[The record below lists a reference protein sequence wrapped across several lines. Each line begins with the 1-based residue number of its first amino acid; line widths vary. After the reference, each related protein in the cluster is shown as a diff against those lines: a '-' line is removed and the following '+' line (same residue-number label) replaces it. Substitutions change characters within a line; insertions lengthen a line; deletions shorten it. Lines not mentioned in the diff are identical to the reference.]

1 MDQLIQ
7 DIRYAFRMMF
17 KNPGFTFVALI
28 TLALGIGANTAIFS
42 LVNGLL
48 LRPLPYGNPDRI
60 VMVWQDY
67 RERNGR
73 DKEWTS
79 PDTFFD
85 WRDQNHSFESISVI
99 DGWLPTILGGEP
111 EQIPGATVTYN
122 MFSVLGVS
130 PAIGRTF
137 VAEEDKPNG
146 RKVVILS
153 DGLWK
158 RKFAGDRNVIGKDI
172 LINGEKYSVIGVM
185 PPKFEFPMEP
195 AAQIWT
201 PMQVDSTNS
210 CGRDCI
216 TLRSIARLKPGITLA
231 QAKSDMNLVAQRLQQ
246 QYPEQYRKVGI
257 TLTPLQ
263 EELTE
268 EIRPALLVLLA
279 AVGLVLLITC
289 ANVANLL
296 LVRASG
302 RKSEIAIR
310 SALGAG
316 KSRLRRQ
323 LITENMLLALIGG
336 ALGIFV
342 GVIGIDILIKLLPED
357 LSIIGIRNVSIDLRV
372 LIFTLGISLA
382 TGLIFGL
389 LPLLQFTDP
398 KIGESL
404 KEGGRN
410 RLGTGN
416 SKIRSFLVV
425 SEVAFALM
433 LLIGAALLMKS
444 FLRLMNVNP
453 GFESQNVLTM
463 QLNLPD
469 TRYAEQVQIR
479 DFYSQLLEKLKSL
492 PGVINAGTT
501 NALPLG
507 GSYTD
512 TTFLI
517 EGQSPEGRKDQSV
530 WFQLI
535 SDQYLQTMGIRLLKG
550 RYFTD
555 RDNFDAPRV
564 VIVTESFAHRY
575 FPDGNAIGKR
585 LNFNNPEK
593 PVWREIVGVASDV
606 KQFGLNKEVPVAIYL
621 HQKQSASPFVTLAVR
636 TSKNPL
642 NLASEI
648 RSQVWSIDKNLAVSN
663 VQTMEQVVVKTV
675 NTPRITLSLIGAFAA
690 AALLLAALGLY
701 GVVSYS
707 AAQRTNEIGIRM
719 ALGARE
725 NDVLKMVV
733 GQGMTLA
740 AIGVV
745 IGLIGAYALTHLMS
759 KLLFGV
765 SATDPLIFVTIAGLL
780 SLIALIA
787 SYIPAHRASKIDPVI
802 ALRYE

>member
-17 KNPGFTFVALI
+17 RNPGFTFVALI

-67 RERNGR
+67 RERTGR

-85 WRDQNHSFESISVI
+85 WRDQNHSFESISVL
-99 DGWLPTILGGEP
+99 DAWLPTILAGEP

-122 MFSVLGVS
+122 IFSVLGVS

-158 RKFAGDRNVIGKDI
+158 RRFAADRNAIGKDI

-201 PMQVDSTNS
+201 PMQVDATNS

-216 TLRSIARLKPGITLA
+216 TLRSIARLKTGITLA
-231 QAKSDMNLVAQRLQQ
+231 QAKSDMNLVAQRLRQ
-246 QYPEQYRKVGI
+246 QYPEQYRNVGI

-263 EELTE
+263 EQLTE
-268 EIRPALLVLLA
+268 EIRPPLLVLLA

-336 ALGIFV
+336 ALGIFL

-357 LSIIGIRNVSIDLRV
+357 LPIIGIRNVSIDFRV
-372 LIFTLGISLA
+372 LVFTLGISIA

-389 LPLLQFTDP
+389 IPLLQFNDP
-398 KIGESL
+398 TLGESL

-410 RLGTGN
+410 RLGAGN
-416 SKIRSFLVV
+416 HRIRSFLVV

-453 GFESQNVLTM
+453 GFQSQNVLTM
-463 QLNLPD
+463 QLNLPGS
-469 TRYAEQVQIR
+469 RYPEREQISA
-479 DFYSQLLEKLKSL
+479 FYSQLLEKLKSM
-492 PGVINAGTT
+492 PGVQKAGTT
-501 NALPLG
+501 SALPLG
-507 GSYTD
+507 GNYTD
-512 TTFLI
+512 TSFMI
-517 EGQSPEGRKDQSV
+517 EGQSVEARKDQPV
-530 WFQLI
+530 WYQLI
-535 SDQYLQTMGIRLLKG
+535 SDEYLQTMGIRLLKG
-550 RYFTD
+550 RYFAD
-555 RDNFDAPRV
+555 QDNFDAPRV
-564 VIVTESFAHRY
+564 VIVTESFARRY
-575 FPDGNAIGKR
+575 FPDGNVIGKR
-585 LNFNNPEK
+585 LNFNNPQK
-593 PVWREIVGVASDV
+593 PLWREIVGIASDV
-606 KQFGLNKEVPVAIYL
+606 KQFGLNKEAPIAIYF
-621 HQKQSASPFVTLAVR
+621 HQGQSASPFVTLAIR
-636 TSKNPL
+636 TSTNPL

-663 VQTMEQVVVKTV
+663 IQTMEQVVVKTV

-733 GQGMTLA
+733 RQGMTLA

-780 SLIALIA
+780 ALIALIA
-787 SYIPAHRASKIDPVI
+787 SYIPAYRASKIDPII

>member
-17 KNPGFTFVALI
+17 RNPGFTFVALI

-67 RERNGR
+67 RERTGR

-85 WRDQNHSFESISVI
+85 WRDQNHSLESISVL
-99 DGWLPTILGGEP
+99 DAWLPTILAGEP

-122 MFSVLGVS
+122 IFSVLGVS

-158 RKFAGDRNVIGKDI
+158 RRFAADRNVIGKDI

-201 PMQVDSTNS
+201 PMQVDATNS

-216 TLRSIARLKPGITLA
+216 TLRSIARLKPAITLA

-246 QYPEQYRKVGI
+246 QYPEQYRNVGI

-263 EELTE
+263 EQLTE
-268 EIRPALLVLLA
+268 EIRPPLLVLLA

-336 ALGIFV
+336 ALGIFL

-357 LSIIGIRNVSIDLRV
+357 LPIIGIRNVSIDLRV
-372 LIFTLGISLA
+372 LVFTLGISIA

-389 LPLLQFTDP
+389 IPLLQFNDP
-398 KIGESL
+398 KLGESL

-410 RLGTGN
+410 RLGAGN
-416 SKIRSFLVV
+416 HRIRSFLVV

-453 GFESQNVLTM
+453 GFQSQNVLTM
-463 QLNLPD
+463 QLNLPGS
-469 TRYAEQVQIR
+469 RYPEREQISA
-479 DFYSQLLEKLKSL
+479 FYSQLLEKLKSM
-492 PGVINAGTT
+492 PGVLKAGTT
-501 NALPLG
+501 SALPLG
-507 GSYTD
+507 GNYTD
-512 TTFLI
+512 TSFMI
-517 EGQSPEGRKDQSV
+517 EGQSVEARKDQPV
-530 WFQLI
+530 WYQLI
-535 SDQYLQTMGIRLLKG
+535 SDEYLQTMGIRLLKG

-555 RDNFDAPRV
+555 QDNFDAPRV
-564 VIVTESFAHRY
+564 VIVTESFARRY
-575 FPDGNAIGKR
+575 FPDGNVIGKR
-585 LNFNNPEK
+585 LNFNNPQK
-593 PVWREIVGVASDV
+593 PLWREIVGIASDV
-606 KQFGLNKEVPVAIYL
+606 KQFGLNKEAPIAIYFY
-621 HQKQSASPFVTLAVR
+621 QGQSASPFVTLAVR
-636 TSKNPL
+636 TSTNPL

-663 VQTMEQVVVKTV
+663 IQTMEQVVIKTV

-733 GQGMTLA
+733 GQGMRLA

-780 SLIALIA
+780 ALIALIA
-787 SYIPAHRASKIDPVI
+787 SYIPAYRASKIDPII

>member
-7 DIRYAFRMMF
+7 DIRYGIRMMF
-17 KNPGFTFVALI
+17 KNPGFTLAALI

-60 VMVWQDY
+60 VTVWQDY
-67 RERNGR
+67 RQRSGR
-73 DKEWTS
+73 DLEWTS

-85 WRDQNHSFESISVI
+85 WRDQNHVFAGISVL
-99 DGWLPTILGGEP
+99 DGWLPTILAGEP
-111 EQIPGATVTYN
+111 EQLPGARVTYN
-122 MFSVLGVS
+122 IFSVLGVS

-137 VAEEDKPNG
+137 AAEEDKPNG

-158 RKFAGDRNVIGKDI
+158 RRFGGERNVIGKDV

-185 PPKFEFPMEP
+185 PPRFEFPMEP
-195 AAQIWT
+195 AAQLWT

-216 TLRSIARLKPGITLA
+216 TLRSIAKLKNGVTLA
-231 QAKSDMNLVAQRLQQ
+231 QAKSDMNLVAERMQK
-246 QYPEQYRKVGI
+246 QYPEQYRNAGI
-257 TLTPLQ
+257 TLVPLQ
-263 EELTE
+263 EQLTE

-316 KSRLRRQ
+316 KSRLTRQ

-336 ALGIFV
+336 ALGIFL
-342 GVIGIDILIKLLPED
+342 GVFGIDILIRLLPQD
-357 LSIIGIRNVSIDLRV
+357 LPIVGLNNVGVDLRV
-372 LIFTLGISLA
+372 LIFTLGLSLA

-389 LPLLQFTDP
+389 IPLMQFNDP
-398 KIGESL
+398 KLGESL

-410 RLGTGN
+410 RVGTGSN
-416 SKIRSFLVV
+416 KIRSFLVV
-425 SEVAFALM
+425 SEVALALM
-433 LLIGAALLMKS
+433 LLIGTGLLMKS
-444 FLRLMNVNP
+444 FIQLINVNP
-453 GFESQNVLTM
+453 GFQSQNVLTM
-463 QLNLPD
+463 QFNLPEN
-469 TRYAEQVQIR
+469 RYPEREQIFA
-479 DFYSQLLEKLKSL
+479 FYSQLLEKVKTL
-492 PGVINAGTT
+492 PGVIKAGTT
-501 NALPLG
+501 SSLPLG
-507 GSYTD
+507 DNYTD

-517 EGQSPEGRKDQSV
+517 EGQSPEQRKDQGV

-535 SDQYLQTMGIRLLKG
+535 SKEYLQTMGIRLLKG

-555 RDNFDAPRV
+555 QDNFDAPRA
-564 VIVTESFAHRY
+564 VIVTESFARRY
-575 FPDGNAIGKR
+575 FPDGNVLGKR
-585 LNFNNPEK
+585 LNFNDPQK
-593 PVWREIVGVASDV
+593 PLWREIVGVASDV
-606 KQFGLNKEVPVAIYL
+606 KQFGLNRETPIAVYL
-621 HQKQSASPFVTLAVR
+621 HQGQSASPFVTLAVR
-636 TSKNPL
+636 TSENPL

-663 VQTMEQVVVKTV
+663 VQTMEQVIGNTM
-675 NTPRITLSLIGAFAA
+675 NTPRIGLSLIGAFAT

-719 ALGARE
+719 ALGAE
-725 NDVLKMVV
+725 QSDVLKMVV
-733 GQGMTLA
+733 RQGMVLA
-740 AIGVV
+740 AIGVA
-745 IGLIGAYALTHLMS
+745 IGLMGAFAFTRLMS

-765 SATDPLIFVTIAGLL
+765 SATDPLTFVAISGLL
-780 SLIALIA
+780 TLIALIA

>member
-17 KNPGFTFVALI
+17 KNPGFTLVALI

-60 VMVWQDY
+60 VMVWQNY
-67 RERNGR
+67 GERNGR

-99 DGWLPTILGGEP
+99 DGWLPTILGAEP

-153 DGLWK
+153 NGLWK
-158 RKFAGDRNVIGKDI
+158 RRFAGDRNVIGKDI

-195 AAQIWT
+195 SAQIWT

-246 QYPEQYRKVGI
+246 QYPEQYRNVGI

-263 EELTE
+263 EQLTE

-336 ALGIFV
+336 ALGIFL
-342 GVIGIDILIKLLPED
+342 GVIGIDILIRLLPED
-357 LSIIGIRNVSIDLRV
+357 LPIIGIQNVGVDLRV
-372 LIFTLGISLA
+372 LIFTLGISIA

-389 LPLLQFTDP
+389 IPILQLTDP

-410 RLGTGN
+410 RLGAGN

-453 GFESQNVLTM
+453 GFQTQNVLTM

-469 TRYAEQVQIR
+469 SRYAEQVQIR
-479 DFYSQLLEKLKSL
+479 DFYSQLLEKIKSL

-517 EGQSPEGRKDQSV
+517 EGQSPDTRKDQSV

-535 SDQYLQTMGIRLLKG
+535 SDQYLQTMGIRLMKG

-555 RDNFDAPRV
+555 QDNFDAPRV
-564 VIVTESFAHRY
+564 VIVTETFARRY
-575 FPDGNAIGKR
+575 FPGGDAIGKR
-585 LNFNNPEK
+585 LNFNNPQK
-593 PVWREIVGVASDV
+593 PVWREIIGIASDV
-606 KQFGLNKEVPVAIYL
+606 KQFGLNKETPIAIYL

-636 TSKNPL
+636 TSTNPL

-675 NTPRITLSLIGAFAA
+675 NTPRITLSLIGTFAA

-733 GQGMTLA
+733 GRGMTLA

-780 SLIALIA
+780 ALIALIA

>member
-444 FLRLMNVNP
+444 LLRLMNVNP

-780 SLIALIA
+780 ALIALIA

>member
-17 KNPGFTFVALI
+17 KNPGFTLVALI

-60 VMVWQDY
+60 VMVWQNY

-158 RKFAGDRNVIGKDI
+158 RRFAGDRNVIGKDI
-172 LINGEKYSVIGVM
+172 LINGGKYSVIGVM

-195 AAQIWT
+195 SAQIWT

-246 QYPEQYRKVGI
+246 QYPEQYRNVGI

-263 EELTE
+263 EQLTE

-336 ALGIFV
+336 ALGIFL
-342 GVIGIDILIKLLPED
+342 GVIGIDILIRLLPED
-357 LSIIGIRNVSIDLRV
+357 LPIIGIQNVGVDLRV
-372 LIFTLGISLA
+372 LIFTLGISVA

-389 LPLLQFTDP
+389 IPILQFTDP

-410 RLGTGN
+410 RVGAGN

-453 GFESQNVLTM
+453 GFRTQNVLTM

-469 TRYAEQVQIR
+469 SRYAEQVQIQ
-479 DFYSQLLEKLKSL
+479 DFYSQLLEKIKSL
-492 PGVINAGTT
+492 PGVINTGTT

-517 EGQSPEGRKDQSV
+517 EGQSPDTRKDQSV

-535 SDQYLQTMGIRLLKG
+535 SDQYLQTMGIRLMKG

-555 RDNFDAPRV
+555 QDNFDAPRV
-564 VIVTESFAHRY
+564 VIVTETFARRY
-575 FPDGNAIGKR
+575 FPRGDAIGKR
-585 LNFNNPEK
+585 LNFNNPQK
-593 PVWREIVGVASDV
+593 PVWREIIGIASDV
-606 KQFGLNKEVPVAIYL
+606 KQFGLNKETPIAIYL

-636 TSKNPL
+636 TSTNPL

-675 NTPRITLSLIGAFAA
+675 NTPRITLSLIGTFAA

-780 SLIALIA
+780 ALIALIA

>member
-7 DIRYAFRMMF
+7 DIRYAIRMMF
-17 KNPGFTFVALI
+17 KNPGFTLVALI

-67 RERNGR
+67 THRNGR
-73 DKEWTS
+73 EREWTS

-85 WRDQNHSFESISVI
+85 WRDQNHSFEAISVI
-99 DGWLPTILGGEP
+99 DGWLPTILAGEP

-122 MFSVLGVS
+122 IFSVLGVS

-137 VAEEDKPNG
+137 VAGEDKPNG

-158 RKFAGDRNVIGKDI
+158 RRFGGDRNVTGKDI

-185 PPKFEFPMEP
+185 PPRFEFPMEQT
-195 AAQIWT
+195 AQIWT

-216 TLRSIARLKPGITLA
+216 TLRSIARLKPSVSLA
-231 QAKSDMNLVAQRLQQ
+231 QAKSDMDLIVQRLRQ
-246 QYPEQYRKVGI
+246 QYPEQYRNIGI
-257 TLTPLQ
+257 ALTPLQ
-263 EELTE
+263 EQLTE
-268 EIRPALLVLLA
+268 EIRQPLLVLLA

-316 KSRLRRQ
+316 KSRLTRQ

-336 ALGIFV
+336 ALGLFL
-342 GVIGIDILIKLLPED
+342 GVIGIDLLVRLLPED
-357 LSIIGIRNVSIDLRV
+357 MPIIGIHNIGIDLRV
-372 LIFTLGISLA
+372 LIFTLAISLA

-389 LPLLQFTDP
+389 IPLFQFNDP
-398 KIGESL
+398 KLGESL

-410 RLGTGN
+410 RVGTGS
-416 SKIRSFLVV
+416 SKIRSLLVV

-433 LLIGAALLMKS
+433 LLIGAGLLMKS
-444 FLRLMNVNP
+444 FIQLINVNP
-453 GFESQNVLTM
+453 GFQTQNVLTM
-463 QLNLPD
+463 QFNLPD
-469 TRYAEQVQIR
+469 SRYPEREQISA
-479 DFYSQLLEKLKSL
+479 FYSRLLEKVKSL
-492 PGVINAGTT
+492 PGVIEAGTT
-501 NALPLG
+501 SALPLG

-512 TTFLI
+512 TNFLI
-517 EGQSPEGRKDQSV
+517 EGQSPENKKDQGV

-535 SDQYLQTMGIRLLKG
+535 SKEYLQTMGIRLLKG

-555 RDNFDAPRV
+555 QDNFDTPRV
-564 VIVTESFAHRY
+564 VIVTESFARHY
-575 FPDGNAIGKR
+575 FPDGNVIGKR
-585 LNFNNPEK
+585 LNFNDPQK
-593 PVWREIVGVASDV
+593 PLWREIVGVASDV
-606 KQFGLNKEVPVAIYL
+606 KQFGLNKENPIAIYL
-621 HQKQSASPFVTLAVR
+621 HQKQSASPFVTLAIR
-636 TSKNPL
+636 TSGNPL

-663 VQTMEQVVVKTV
+663 VQTMEQVVGSTV
-675 NTPRITLSLIGAFAA
+675 NTPRITLSLILAFAT

-719 ALGARE
+719 ALGAERS
-725 NDVLKMVV
+725 DVLKMVV
-733 GQGMTLA
+733 RQGMALT
-740 AIGVV
+740 AIGVA
-745 IGLIGAYALTHLMS
+745 IGLMGAFALTRLMS

-765 SATDPLIFVTIAGLL
+765 SATDPMTFVAISGLL
-780 SLIALIA
+780 ILIALVA

>member
-185 PPKFEFPMEP
+185 PPQFEFPMEP

-444 FLRLMNVNP
+444 LLRLMNVNP

-535 SDQYLQTMGIRLLKG
+535 SDQYLQTLGIRLLKG

>member
-1 MDQLIQ
+1 MDQLVQ

-67 RERNGR
+67 RERTGR

-79 PDTFFD
+79 PDTFFE
-85 WRDQNHSFESISVI
+85 WRDQNHSFENISVL
-99 DGWLPTILGGEP
+99 DAWLPTILAGEP

-137 VAEEDKPNG
+137 AAEEDKPNG

-158 RKFAGDRNVIGKDI
+158 RRFGGDRNMIGKDI
-172 LINGEKYSVIGVM
+172 LINGQKYSVIGVM

-195 AAQIWT
+195 GAQIWT

-231 QAKSDMNLVAQRLQQ
+231 QAKLDMKLVAQRLRQ
-246 QYPEQYRKVGI
+246 QYPEQYRNVGI

-268 EIRPALLVLLA
+268 EIRSPLLVLLA

-323 LITENMLLALIGG
+323 LITENMFLALIGG
-336 ALGIFV
+336 ALGIFL
-342 GVIGIDILIKLLPED
+342 GVIGIDLLIRLLPED
-357 LSIIGIRNVSIDLRV
+357 LPVIGIRNVAVDLRV
-372 LIFTLGISLA
+372 LIFTLGISLL

-389 LPLLQFTDP
+389 IPLVQFNDP
-398 KIGESL
+398 KLGESL

-410 RLGTGN
+410 RLSGGQ

-444 FLRLMNVNP
+444 FVRLMNVNP
-453 GFESQNVLTM
+453 GFQSQNVLTM
-463 QLNLPD
+463 QLNLPE
-469 TRYAEQVQIR
+469 TRYAEQPQIR
-479 DFYSQLLEKLKSL
+479 DFYSELLEKVKSL
-492 PGVINAGTT
+492 PGVNNAGTT
-501 NALPLG
+501 SALPLG

-517 EGQSPEGRKDQSV
+517 EGQSPETRKDQSV

-555 RDNFDAPRV
+555 QDNFDAPRV
-564 VIVTESFAHRY
+564 VIVTQSFVRRY

-585 LNFNNPEK
+585 LNFNNPQK
-593 PVWREIVGVASDV
+593 PVWREIIGVASDV
-606 KQFGLNKEVPVAIYL
+606 KQFGLNKESPIAIYL

-636 TSKNPL
+636 TSVNPL
-642 NLASEI
+642 NLAGEI

-690 AALLLAALGLY
+690 AALLLAAIGLY
-701 GVVSYS
+701 GVVSYT

-733 GQGMTLA
+733 RQGMTLA
-740 AIGVV
+740 AVGVV
-745 IGLIGAYALTHLMS
+745 IGLIGAFALTHLMS
-759 KLLFGV
+759 NLLFGV

-780 SLIALIA
+780 ALIALIA

>member
-17 KNPGFTFVALI
+17 KNPGFTLVALI

-67 RERNGR
+67 RERTGR

-85 WRDQNHSFESISVI
+85 WRDQNHSFESISVL
-99 DGWLPTILGGEP
+99 DAWLPTILGGEP
-111 EQIPGATVTYN
+111 EQVPGATVTYN

-137 VAEEDKPNG
+137 LAEEDKPNG

-158 RKFAGDRNVIGKDI
+158 RRFGADRNVIGKDI
-172 LINGEKYSVIGVM
+172 LINSEKYSVIGVM

-201 PMQVDSTNS
+201 PMQVDSANS

-216 TLRSIARLKPGITLA
+216 TLRSIARLKPGITLS
-231 QAKSDMNLVAQRLQQ
+231 QAKSDMNLVAQRLRQ
-246 QYPEQYRKVGI
+246 QYPEQYRNVGI

-263 EELTE
+263 EQLTE
-268 EIRPALLVLLA
+268 EIRPPLLVLLA

-336 ALGIFV
+336 ALGIFL

-357 LSIIGIRNVSIDLRV
+357 LPIIGIRNVSIDFRV
-372 LIFTLGISLA
+372 LVFTLGISVA

-389 LPLLQFTDP
+389 IPLLQFNDP
-398 KIGESL
+398 KLGESL

-410 RLGTGN
+410 RLGTEN
-416 SKIRSFLVV
+416 SRIRSFLVV

-453 GFESQNVLTM
+453 GFQSQNVLTM

-479 DFYSQLLEKLKSL
+479 DFYSQLLEKIKSL

-501 NALPLG
+501 SALPLG
-507 GSYTD
+507 GNYSD

-517 EGQSPEGRKDQSV
+517 EGQSPETKKDQGV

-550 RYFTD
+550 RYFND

-564 VIVTESFAHRY
+564 VIVTETFARRY
-575 FPDGNAIGKR
+575 FPTGNAIGKR
-585 LNFNNPEK
+585 LNFNNPQK
-593 PVWREIVGVASDV
+593 PVWREIVGIASDV
-606 KQFGLNKEVPVAIYL
+606 KQFGLNKETPIAIYF
-621 HQKQSASPFVTLAVR
+621 HEKQTASPYVTLAIR
-636 TSKNPL
+636 TSTNPL

-663 VQTMEQVVVKTV
+663 VQTMEQVVVKTL

-733 GQGMTLA
+733 RQGMTLA

-745 IGLIGAYALTHLMS
+745 IGLMGAYALTHLMS

-780 SLIALIA
+780 ALIALIA
-787 SYIPAHRASKIDPVI
+787 SYIPAYRASKIDPII

>member
-7 DIRYAFRMMF
+7 DIRYAIRMMF
-17 KNPGFTFVALI
+17 KNPGFTLVALF

-48 LRPLPYGNPDRI
+48 LRPLPFGNPERI

-85 WRDQNHSFESISVI
+85 WRDQNHSFESISVL
-99 DGWLPTILGGEP
+99 DGWLPTINDGEP
-111 EQIPGATVTYN
+111 EQIPGAAVTYN

-137 VAEEDKPNG
+137 VAEEDKPNA
-146 RKVVILS
+146 RRVVILS

-158 RKFAGDRNVIGKDI
+158 RRFGGERNVIGKDI

-195 AAQIWT
+195 TAQMWT

-216 TLRSIARLKPGITLA
+216 TLRSIARLKQGVSLA
-231 QAKSDMNLVAQRLQQ
+231 QAQSDMNLVAQRMQR
-246 QYPEQYRKVGI
+246 QYPEQYRNVGI
-257 TLTPLQ
+257 TLVPLHQ
-263 EELTE
+263 ELTE
-268 EIRPALLVLLA
+268 EIRAPLLVLLA

-296 LVRASG
+296 LVRASS

-316 KSRLRRQ
+316 KSRLTRQ

-336 ALGIFV
+336 ALGIFL

-357 LSIIGIRNVSIDLRV
+357 LPIIGIRNVAIDFRV
-372 LIFTLGISLA
+372 LIFTLAISVS

-389 LPLLQFTDP
+389 IPLLQLKDP

-410 RLGTGN
+410 RVGAGSSRVRN
-416 SKIRSFLVV
+416 FFVV

-453 GFESQNVLTM
+453 GFQAENVLTM

-469 TRYAEQVQIR
+469 SRYAEQQQIK
-479 DFYSQLLEKLKSL
+479 DFYAQLLEKVKSL
-492 PGVINAGTT
+492 PGVLKAGTT

-517 EGQSPEGRKDQSV
+517 QGQSSEQRKDQSV

-535 SDQYLQTMGIRLLKG
+535 SKEYLQTMGIRLLKG
-550 RYFTD
+550 RYFSD
-555 RDNFDAPRV
+555 QDDFDAPRV
-564 VIVTESFAHRY
+564 VIVTETFARRY
-575 FPDGNAIGKR
+575 FPDGNVLGKR
-585 LNFNNPEK
+585 LNFNNPQN
-593 PVWREIVGVASDV
+593 PVWREIIGVSSDV
-606 KQFGLNKEVPVAIYL
+606 KQFGLNRETPIAIYL
-621 HQKQSASPFVTLAVR
+621 HEKQSASPFVTLAVR
-636 TSKNPL
+636 TSVNPL

-675 NTPRITLSLIGAFAA
+675 NTPRITLSLIAAFAA

-719 ALGARE
+719 ALGAGE
-725 NDVLKMVV
+725 NHVLRMVV
-733 GQGMTLA
+733 GQGMALA
-740 AIGVV
+740 GIGVA
-745 IGLIGAYALTHLMS
+745 IGLIGAFALTRLMS

-765 SATDPLIFVTIAGLL
+765 SATDPLIFFTIAGLL
-780 SLIALIA
+780 ALIALIA
-787 SYIPAHRASKIDPVI
+787 SYIPALRASKIDPVI

>member
-17 KNPGFTFVALI
+17 KNPGFTLVALI

-67 RERNGR
+67 RERTGR

-99 DGWLPTILGGEP
+99 DGWLPTILGAEP

-158 RKFAGDRNVIGKDI
+158 RRFAGDRNAIGKDI
-172 LINGEKYSVIGVM
+172 LINGGKYSVIGVM

-195 AAQIWT
+195 SAQIWT

-246 QYPEQYRKVGI
+246 QYPEQYRNVGI

-263 EELTE
+263 EQLTE

-336 ALGIFV
+336 ALGIFL
-342 GVIGIDILIKLLPED
+342 GVIGIDILIRLLPED
-357 LSIIGIRNVSIDLRV
+357 LPIIGIQNVGVDLRV
-372 LIFTLGISLA
+372 LIFTLGISVA

-389 LPLLQFTDP
+389 IPILQFTDS
-398 KIGESL
+398 KVGESL

-453 GFESQNVLTM
+453 GFQTQNVLTM

-469 TRYAEQVQIR
+469 SRYAEQVQIR
-479 DFYSQLLEKLKSL
+479 DFYSQLLEKIKSL

-507 GSYTD
+507 GSNTD
-512 TTFLI
+512 TNFLI
-517 EGQSPEGRKDQSV
+517 EGQSPEGRKDQAV

-535 SDQYLQTMGIRLLKG
+535 SDQYLQTMGIRLMKG

-555 RDNFDAPRV
+555 EDNFDAPRV
-564 VIVTESFAHRY
+564 VIVTETFARRY
-575 FPDGNAIGKR
+575 FPGGDAIGKR
-585 LNFNNPEK
+585 LNFNNPQK
-593 PVWREIVGVASDV
+593 PVWREIIGIASDV
-606 KQFGLNKEVPVAIYL
+606 KQFGLNKETPIAIYL

-636 TSKNPL
+636 TSTNPL

-675 NTPRITLSLIGAFAA
+675 NTPRITLSLIGTFAA

-780 SLIALIA
+780 ALIALIA

>member
-7 DIRYAFRMMF
+7 DIRYAIRMMF
-17 KNPGFTFVALI
+17 KNPGFTLVALI

-48 LRPLPYGNPDRI
+48 LRPLPYGSPDRI

-67 RERNGR
+67 THRNGR
-73 DKEWTS
+73 EREWTS

-85 WRDQNHSFESISVI
+85 WRDQNHSFEAISVI
-99 DGWLPTILGGEP
+99 DGWLPTILAGEP

-122 MFSVLGVS
+122 IFSVLGVS

-137 VAEEDKPNG
+137 VAGEDKPNG

-158 RKFAGDRNVIGKDI
+158 RRFGGDRNVTGKDI
-172 LINGEKYSVIGVM
+172 LINGEKYSVIGVV
-185 PPKFEFPMEP
+185 PPRFEFPMEP
-195 AAQIWT
+195 TAQIWT
-201 PMQVDSTNS
+201 PMQVDLTNS

-216 TLRSIARLKPGITLA
+216 TLRSIARLKPSVSLA
-231 QAKSDMNLVAQRLQQ
+231 QAKSDMDLIVQRLRQ
-246 QYPEQYRKVGI
+246 QYPEQYRNVGI
-257 TLTPLQ
+257 ALTPLQ
-263 EELTE
+263 EQLTE
-268 EIRPALLVLLA
+268 EIRQPLLVLLA

-316 KSRLRRQ
+316 KSRLTRQ

-336 ALGIFV
+336 ALGIFL
-342 GVIGIDILIKLLPED
+342 GVIGIDLLIRLLPED
-357 LSIIGIRNVSIDLRV
+357 MPIIGIHNIGIDLRV
-372 LIFTLGISLA
+372 LIFTLVISLA

-389 LPLLQFTDP
+389 IPLFQFNDP
-398 KIGESL
+398 KLGESL

-410 RLGTGN
+410 RVGTGS
-416 SKIRSFLVV
+416 SKIRSLLVV
-425 SEVAFALM
+425 SEVALALM
-433 LLIGAALLMKS
+433 LLIGAGLLMKS
-444 FLRLMNVNP
+444 FIQLINVNP
-453 GFESQNVLTM
+453 GFQTQNVLTM
-463 QLNLPD
+463 QFNLPD
-469 TRYAEQVQIR
+469 TRYPEREQISS
-479 DFYSQLLEKLKSL
+479 FYSQLLEKVKSL
-492 PGVINAGTT
+492 PGVIEAGTT
-501 NALPLG
+501 SALPLG

-512 TTFLI
+512 TNFLI
-517 EGQSPEGRKDQSV
+517 EGQSPDNKKDQGV

-535 SDQYLQTMGIRLLKG
+535 SKEYLQTMRIRLLKG

-555 RDNFDAPRV
+555 QDNFDSPRV
-564 VIVTESFAHRY
+564 VIVTESFARHY
-575 FPDGNAIGKR
+575 FPDGNVIGKR
-585 LNFNNPEK
+585 LNFNDPKK
-593 PVWREIVGVASDV
+593 PLWREIVGVASDV
-606 KQFGLNKEVPVAIYL
+606 KQFGLNKENPIAIYL
-621 HQKQSASPFVTLAVR
+621 HQEQSASPFVTLAIR
-636 TSKNPL
+636 TSGNPL

-663 VQTMEQVVVKTV
+663 VQTMEQVVGSTV
-675 NTPRITLSLIGAFAA
+675 NTPRITLSLILAFAT

-719 ALGARE
+719 ALGAE
-725 NDVLKMVV
+725 QSDVLKMVV
-733 GQGMTLA
+733 RQGMALT
-740 AIGVV
+740 AIGVA
-745 IGLIGAYALTHLMS
+745 IGLIGAFALTRLMS

-765 SATDPLIFVTIAGLL
+765 SATDPMTFVAISGLL
-780 SLIALIA
+780 ILIALVA

>member
-1 MDQLIQ
+1 MDQFIQ
-7 DIRYAFRMMF
+7 DIRYAIRMMF
-17 KNPGFTFVALI
+17 KNPGFTLVALI

-48 LRPLPYGNPDRI
+48 LRPLPYGTPERI

-67 RERNGR
+67 SRRSGVER
-73 DKEWTS
+73 EWTS
-79 PDTFFD
+79 ADTFFD
-85 WRDQNHSFESISVI
+85 WRDQNHVFEGISVI
-99 DGWLPTILGGEP
+99 DAWLPTISAGEP
-111 EQIPGATVTYN
+111 EQISGATATYN
-122 MFSVLGVS
+122 IFSVLGVS

-158 RKFAGDRNVIGKDI
+158 RRFGGDRNVIGKDI

-185 PPKFEFPMEP
+185 PPRFEFPMEP
-195 AAQIWT
+195 TAQIWT
-201 PMQVDSTNS
+201 PIQVDSTNS

-216 TLRSIARLKPGITLA
+216 TLRAIARLKPGVSLA
-231 QAKSDMNLVAQRLQQ
+231 QAKSDMDLVTQRLRQ
-246 QYPEQYRKVGI
+246 QYPEQYRNVGI
-257 TLTPLQ
+257 ALTPLQ
-263 EELTE
+263 EQLTE
-268 EIRPALLVLLA
+268 EIRQPLLVLLA

-316 KSRLRRQ
+316 KSRLSRQ

-336 ALGIFV
+336 ALGIFL
-342 GVIGIDILIKLLPED
+342 GVIGIDVLIRLLPED
-357 LSIIGIRNVSIDLRV
+357 MPIIGIHHVGIDLRV
-372 LIFTLGISLA
+372 LMFTLGISLA

-389 LPLLQFTDP
+389 IPLLQFNDP
-398 KIGESL
+398 KLGESL

-410 RLGTGN
+410 RVGTGN
-416 SKIRSFLVV
+416 SKIRSLLVV

-433 LLIGAALLMKS
+433 LLIGAGLLMKS
-444 FLRLMNVNP
+444 FIQLLNVNP
-453 GFESQNVLTM
+453 GFQPQNVLTM
-463 QLNLPD
+463 QFNLPD
-469 TRYAEQVQIR
+469 SRYPEREQISA
-479 DFYSQLLEKLKSL
+479 FYSQLVEKVKSL

-501 NALPLG
+501 SALPLG
-507 GSYTD
+507 GNYTD
-512 TTFLI
+512 TSFLI
-517 EGQSPEGRKDQSV
+517 EGQSPENRKDQGI
-530 WFQLI
+530 WYQLI
-535 SDQYLQTMGIRLLKG
+535 SSEYLQTMGIRLLKG

-555 RDNFDAPRV
+555 QDNFDAPRV
-564 VIVTESFAHRY
+564 VIVTESFARHY
-575 FPDGNAIGKR
+575 FPDGNVIGKR
-585 LNFNNPEK
+585 LNFNDPKK
-593 PVWREIVGVASDV
+593 PLWREIVGVASDV
-606 KQFGLNKEVPVAIYL
+606 KQFGLNKENPIAIYF
-621 HQKQSASPFVTLAVR
+621 HQKQSASPFVTLAIR
-636 TSKNPL
+636 TSGNPL

-663 VQTMEQVVVKTV
+663 VQTMEQVVGSTV
-675 NTPRITLSLIGAFAA
+675 NTPRITLSLIGAFAT

-719 ALGARE
+719 ALGAE
-725 NDVLKMVV
+725 QSDVLRMVV
-733 GQGMTLA
+733 RQGMALA
-740 AIGVV
+740 AIGVA
-745 IGLIGAYALTHLMS
+745 IGLMGAFALTRLMS

-765 SATDPLIFVTIAGLL
+765 SATDPMTFVVISALL
-780 SLIALIA
+780 TLIALVA